1 MTTAEAE
8 LRQYLANDSVA
19 ARRLDRDDDDDDDE
33 VGSNDDRTS
42 FATDDDTKATTN
54 SIISDSTTRSHTV
67 PPLASA
73 SRGRLNGGPPGGS
86 SSDVVNT
93 GPKGVREDARAFEA
107 ARDADDRDRRRNATL
122 AAAEAERASGHT
134 WSEERMISEQRDR
147 WVEKRLKELSKQRG
161 NYGAASVGKLT
172 RVDANE
178 YLEVVENCAEV
189 CVLVIDVDGDDDGES
204 DEIAETLALVARRY
218 PGQKFVSLD
227 CAEAE
232 MDAVVC
238 PALLHYAEGE
248 LVNDLMRIIDEIPTG
263 DKVDRASL
271 ERVLLDNG
279 FLANKHRLD
288 GSRE

>member
-19 ARRLDRDDDDDDDE
+19 ARRLDRDDDDDDE
-33 VGSNDDRTS
+33 VSNDDRTS
-42 FATDDDTKATTN
+42 FATDDETKATTN

-73 SRGRLNGGPPGGS
+73 ARGRLNGGPPGGS

-122 AAAEAERASGHT
+122 AAAEAERSSGHT

-204 DEIAETLALVARRY
+204 DEIAEALALVARRY